1 MSYQRRKVECQICNR
16 VLRSDTLNR
25 HMMRQDHRRYKQPVT
40 QSSID
45 ENDSLPSEE
54 ENQNVIA
61 NYAWRDRGVEKN
73 HNFLLPRNIR
83 AIVVG
88 KSGFGKST
96 LLNYLLLHPDILDYD
111 TLTVCG
117 RSLHQPEYRIM
128 RCAFSKGL
136 SKNQVNELFRNQKE
150 LNDDPEKF
158 IEDYDGPCKGGIIA
172 TFSDDIEEIPD
183 PSGHDPERKNLLVL
197 DDIMIGP
204 QNKSEAYFTRGRHN
218 NVDVF
223 YIAQSYFRLPRQ
235 TVRENANLF
244 IFFRQD
250 NTNLIHIY
258 QDHCA
263 VDGIPFEDFK
273 DFCADVWQQKHN
285 FVTLDLSRSV
295 VNGKYR
301 KNLNDYWIPNVSQSQ
316 LSR

>member
-1 MSYQRRKVECQICNR
+1 MSYQRRKIKCHICNR
-16 VLRSDTLNR
+16 VIRSDTLNR
-25 HMMRQDHRRYKQPVT
+25 HLMRQDHRRFKKPIT
-40 QSSID
+40 QCSFD

-150 LNDDPEKF
+150 LNVDPW
-158 IEDYDGPCKGGIIA
+158 GTP
-172 TFSDDIEEIPD
+172 
-183 PSGHDPERKNLLVL
+183 
-197 DDIMIGP
+197 
-204 QNKSEAYFTRGRHN
+204 
-218 NVDVF
+218 
-223 YIAQSYFRLPRQ
+223 
-235 TVRENANLF
+235 
-244 IFFRQD
+244 IF
-250 NTNLIHIY
+250 
-258 QDHCA
+258 
-263 VDGIPFEDFK
+263 
-273 DFCADVWQQKHN
+273 
-285 FVTLDLSRSV
+285 
-295 VNGKYR
+295 NG
-301 KNLNDYWIPNVSQSQ
+301 LGAMW
-316 LSR
+316 